1 MLLREAVASLPNF
14 LAGQAVP
21 NRHCAADFFMIRDTS
36 SLRLYFLRIERPP
49 AKRSSRLTSTFVV
62 VFFTCLL
69 SLYMRCDNHSMST
82 KALMDVSEYLRT
94 SFEGPDCEYL
104 DGEIVERNMGEL
116 PHGDVQLNLGTL
128 LRQMRKRLGLRVVPE
143 IRIQISPTRYRVA
156 DLAVWRDDNIG
167 TGIPTV
173 APFLVVE
180 ILSPEDRMVRML
192 PKIQEYLSIGVEWI
206 WIVDPQE
213 QSALLYSQQ
222 NPAGAVCDI
231 LRTENPSIEIPLTAA
246 FDLNA

>member
-1 MLLREAVASLPNF
+1 
-14 LAGQAVP
+14 
-21 NRHCAADFFMIRDTS
+21 
-36 SLRLYFLRIERPP
+36 
-49 AKRSSRLTSTFVV
+49 
-62 VFFTCLL
+62 
-69 SLYMRCDNHSMST
+69 MST
-82 KALMDVSEYLRT
+82 KVLMDVSDYLRT

-104 DGEIVERNMGEL
+104 DGEIVERNMDEI
-116 PHGDVQLNLGTL
+116 PHSDVQSNLIGL
-128 LRQMRKRLGLRVVPE
+128 LRQLRSRLGLRVMPE

-156 DLAVWRDDNIG
+156 DLAVWRSDEIG

-213 QSALLYSQQ
+213 QSALLYSKK
-222 NPAGAVCDI
+222 NPAGAVCDV
-231 LRTENPSIEIPLTAA
+231 LLTETPDIQIPLAAA
-246 FDLNA
+246 FDLNS

>member
-1 MLLREAVASLPNF
+1 
-14 LAGQAVP
+14 
-21 NRHCAADFFMIRDTS
+21 
-36 SLRLYFLRIERPP
+36 
-49 AKRSSRLTSTFVV
+49 
-62 VFFTCLL
+62 
-69 SLYMRCDNHSMST
+69 
-82 KALMDVSEYLRT
+82 MDVSDYLRT

-104 DGEIVERNMGEL
+104 DGEIVERNMGEI
-116 PHGDVQLNLGTL
+116 PHSDVQSNLIGL
-128 LRQMRKRLGLRVVPE
+128 LRQLRSRLGLRVMPE

-156 DLAVWRDDNIG
+156 DLAVWRSDEIG

-213 QSALLYSQQ
+213 QSALLYSKK
-222 NPAGAVCDI
+222 NPAGAVCDV
-231 LRTENPSIEIPLTAA
+231 LLTETPDIQIPLAAA
-246 FDLNA
+246 FDLNS